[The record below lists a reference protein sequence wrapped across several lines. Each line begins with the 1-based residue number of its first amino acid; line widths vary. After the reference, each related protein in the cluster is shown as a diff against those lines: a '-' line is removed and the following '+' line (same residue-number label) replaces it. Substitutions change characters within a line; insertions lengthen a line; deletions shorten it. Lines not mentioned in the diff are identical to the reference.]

1 MVVFLGGGPNRTPKM
16 TSNYLVIIKV
26 DKGNSNVIM
35 FEEEHNK
42 KYKKIFRIQPFRK
55 DGMRRN

>member
-1 MVVFLGGGPNRTPKM
+1 
-16 TSNYLVIIKV
+16 
-26 DKGNSNVIM
+26 M

-55 DGMRRN
+55 DGMRRNWEMQEKYKVQYEYM